1 VIAWRIT
8 KRRYSS
14 RDAVLGGIG
23 AEELGGRWNEA
34 GLPLVYASENASL
47 ALLETLV
54 QASMQRL
61 PKSLVIVQITIPQ
74 ELAVRVIAAA
84 DLPSSWKAIGNARCV
99 AIGSEWIRSRAT
111 PVLRAPSA
119 VNPLEMNVLLNPA
132 HPALAKCRIGR
143 PIPLEFDTRLLSFLH
158 GSAGKH
164 HE

>member
-1 VIAWRIT
+1 MIAWRIT

-14 RDAVLGGIG
+14 RDAVLGGGG
-23 AEELGGRWNEA
+23 AEEFGGRWNQA

-61 PKSLVIVQITIPQ
+61 PKSLVIVQIMVPDSLEVRTIGG
-74 ELAVRVIAAA
+74 E
-84 DLPSSWKAIGNARCV
+84 DLPASWKAIGSARCV

-111 PVLRAPSA
+111 PVLRVPSA

-132 HPALAKCRIGR
+132 HRALAKCRVGK
-143 PIPLEFDTRLLSFLH
+143 PIPLEFDARLLSFLH
-158 GSAGKH
+158 GNIRQTL
-164 HE
+164 